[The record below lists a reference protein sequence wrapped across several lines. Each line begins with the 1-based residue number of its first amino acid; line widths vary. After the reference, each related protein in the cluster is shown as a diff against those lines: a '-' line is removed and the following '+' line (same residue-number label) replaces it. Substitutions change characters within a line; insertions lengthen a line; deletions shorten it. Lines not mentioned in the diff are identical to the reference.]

1 MFGAQRGRL
10 VSTDDRHE
18 PGVQQPD
25 LSEEGSLIPVDMLVS
40 NLPTFKLHDDDG
52 WQFNRLAG
60 WRNPWQHE
68 LQRHIIA

>member
-1 MFGAQRGRL
+1 
-10 VSTDDRHE
+10 
-18 PGVQQPD
+18 
-25 LSEEGSLIPVDMLVS
+25 VS